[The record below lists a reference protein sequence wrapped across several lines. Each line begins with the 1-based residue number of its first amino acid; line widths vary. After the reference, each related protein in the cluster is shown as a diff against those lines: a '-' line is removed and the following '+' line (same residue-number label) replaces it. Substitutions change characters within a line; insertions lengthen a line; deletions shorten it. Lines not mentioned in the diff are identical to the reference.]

1 MSTKKDIMVCH
12 EWEEDSR
19 FNKTDLQHEKQIPV
33 SCKEMIGAYTAVKN
47 SSDCCYQIRIH
58 DTDDV
63 VVVPQ
68 HHLSSILLHIYII
81 ERLCLSCNSHLNEYG
96 EVVDGIKLLCIFT
109 DHILE
114 ISLEMRFFQHLGNEK
129 VGFSLEGFR
138 TDFSFHTTHT
148 ELLSFTEHDSNES
161 LRCCSV
167 LGAQVELFQLDFID
181 DDGRL
186 FNEIKKAFFII
197 PPTIRVIEIYC
208 DSNFFALRLKIKS
221 TQFQFQIYIYDG
233 KSNVLDDEAYP
244 IFILSHFE
252 KGNILVNKHKLD
264 KFLRFGFQT
273 IATMYFVPHNEDEET
288 LKTISNMTAE
298 LLKLNEYQK
307 CSQSDL
313 DSGSNSD

>member
-1 MSTKKDIMVCH
+1 
-12 EWEEDSR
+12 
-19 FNKTDLQHEKQIPV
+19 
-33 SCKEMIGAYTAVKN
+33 MIGAYTAVKN
-47 SSDCCYQIRIH
+47 PPNCCYQFRIH

-68 HHLSSILLHIYII
+68 HHQSSILLHIHII
-81 ERLCLSCNSHLNEYG
+81 ERRCLCRNSHLSEYG

-114 ISLEMRFFQHLGNEK
+114 ISLETSFFDHLGDKK

-148 ELLSFTEHDSNES
+148 ELLSFTINEHDRNES
-161 LRCCSV
+161 LRACSV

-186 FNEIKKAFFII
+186 FNEIKKAVFII

-208 DSNFFALRLKIKS
+208 DSNFFALRLRLKIKS
-221 TQFQFQIYIYDG
+221 TQFQFQIYIYDA

-252 KGNILVNKHKLD
+252 KGSILVNKHKLD
-264 KFLRFGFQT
+264 EFLRSGFQT
-273 IATMYFVPHNEDEET
+273 IATMYIVPHDEDEET
-288 LKTISNMTAE
+288 LETISNMTAE

-313 DSGSNSD
+313 DSSSDSD